1 MFPSKPIL
9 PVVTAPGYKYPV
21 TSMKAFS
28 GNKGTGRRWPALAL
42 LCVAQF
48 VVVLDVTIVAI
59 ALPEIQTDLGFSQSG
74 LQWVVSAYTL
84 VFGGFLLLAG
94 RAADLWGRRRLFM
107 VGLVVFSGASLV
119 CGLAG
124 SPFSLVVARVVQ
136 GLGAAIV
143 APSALSSLTTA
154 FPEGEGR
161 ERALGVWTAA
171 AAGGGATGWLLGGLI
186 TGGLGWEWVFFV
198 NVPVGVL
205 GVALAP
211 FLISESR
218 DVTAPPRLDLAGAM
232 TVTAGL
238 TLLVYGITHVQEVG
252 LISPVTLVSL
262 GSSLVLLAGF
272 VAVEEHVRH
281 PLVPL
286 RIFRSRRLLGAN
298 LVALT
303 LTAATT
309 PPMLLCILY
318 VQQVLGYS
326 PAEAGLVFPP
336 FNLAVIGGSLLGPR
350 LVARLG
356 PRAVMACGLLAISA
370 GALCFV
376 GIARHG
382 GYLLYL
388 IPGFVLMGSGLGC
401 ASVASTASG
410 TSAAE
415 GGLQGLASGLLN
427 SAAQIGTVLGLAIL
441 VPLSAAR
448 AEALAG
454 TMPAGAALVEGFRLA
469 FFGAAG
475 IAAVGVMIP
484 LLLIRRKGQG
494 G

>member
-1 MFPSKPIL
+1 
-9 PVVTAPGYKYPV
+9 
-21 TSMKAFS
+21 MKALD
-28 GNKGTGRRWPALAL
+28 GNKRTERRWPALAL

-59 ALPEIQTDLGFSQSG
+59 ALPEIQDDLGFSQAG

-84 VFGGFLLLAG
+84 VFGGFLLLGG

-107 VGLVVFSGASLV
+107 VGLVVVSGASLA
-119 CGLAG
+119 CGLAD
-124 SPFSLVVARVVQ
+124 SALSLVVARVVQ

-154 FPEGEGR
+154 FPEGGGR

-211 FLISESR
+211 VLISESR
-218 DVTAPPRLDLAGAM
+218 DVKAPPRLDVAGAIS
-232 TVTAGL
+232 VTAGI
-238 TLLVYGITHVQEVG
+238 TLLVYGITRVQEVG
-252 LISPVTLVSL
+252 LGAPETLMAL
-262 GSSLVLLAGF
+262 GSSVMFLAGF
-272 VAVEEHVRH
+272 VAVEGRVMY

-286 RIFRSRRLLGAN
+286 GIFRSRAFFGAN

-318 VQQVLGYS
+318 VQRVLGYP

-350 LVARLG
+350 LVAWLG
-356 PRAVMACGLLAISA
+356 PRAVMVFGLLAIAA

-376 GIARHG
+376 GISRHS
-382 GYLLYL
+382 GYLYYL

-410 TSAAE
+410 TSAAD

-454 TMPAGAALVEGFRLA
+454 TMPAGAALIEGFRLA
-469 FFGAAG
+469 FLGAAG
-475 IAAVGVMIP
+475 IAASGVLICV
-484 LLLIRRKGQG
+484 LLIRRKGQG

>member
-1 MFPSKPIL
+1 MTFYRFTSLQATGIL
-9 PVVTAPGYKYPV
+9 VT
-21 TSMKAFS
+21 TMS
-28 GNKGTGRRWPALAL
+28 GFGRNKIERRWPALGL

-48 VVVLDVTIVAI
+48 VIVLDVTIVAT
-59 ALPEIQTDLGFSQSG
+59 ALPEIQAELGFSQAG
-74 LQWVVSAYTL
+74 LQWVISAYTL

-107 VGLVVFSGASLV
+107 VGLAVFSIASLA
-119 CGLAG
+119 CGLAV
-124 SPFSLVVARVVQ
+124 SPLSLVIGRIAQ

-143 APSALSSLTTA
+143 APSALSSLTAT

-161 ERALGVWTAA
+161 GRALGVWTAA
-171 AAGGGATGWLLGGLI
+171 AAGGGATGWVLGGLL

-211 FLISESR
+211 VLISESR
-218 DVTAPPRLDLAGAM
+218 DDAAPPRLDVAGAVS
-232 TVTAGL
+232 VTAGL
-238 TLLVYGITHVQEVG
+238 TLLVYGITRVQEAGVTA
-252 LISPVTLVSL
+252 PVTLVAL
-262 GSSLVLLAGF
+262 GSSVMFLVGF
-272 VAVEEHVRH
+272 VVVESSVRH

-286 RIFRSRRLLGAN
+286 GIFRSRPLLGAN
-298 LVALT
+298 LVALV

-318 VQQVLGYS
+318 VQQVLGYP
-326 PAEAGLVFPP
+326 PAAAGLVFPP

-350 LVARLG
+350 LVTRTG
-356 PRAVMACGLLAISA
+356 PRVTMACGLLAIAA
-370 GALCFV
+370 GALCFL
-376 GIARHG
+376 GISRHG
-382 GYLLYL
+382 GGYLWYL

-410 TSAAE
+410 TSSA
-415 GGLQGLASGLLN
+415 GGGMQGLASGLLN

-441 VPLSAAR
+441 IPLSAAR

-454 TMPAGAALVEGFRLA
+454 TLPAESALVEGFRLA

-475 IAAVGVMIP
+475 IAACGILVSV
-484 LLLIRRKGQG
+484 LLTGQKKPNR
-494 G
+494 